1 MSSQE
6 FNKTMEYIIQAMCE
20 KGYAPYQQ
28 LRGYLLENEPGYITR
43 HKNARARIVELDSE
57 QVRKYIEEVKT
68 KLLFKQRFRKK
79 NRNFEFD
86 KGD

>member
-20 KGYAPYQQ
+20 KGYDPYQQ

-57 QVRKYIEEVKT
+57 QVRKYIEKVKNET
-68 KLLFKQRFRKK
+68 VI
-79 NRNFEFD
+79 
-86 KGD
+86 